1 MRDFKDFDTMEKE
14 LRRSAK
20 QMTLL
25 SLISNAELSEEYHD
39 WLRKNGYE

>member
-14 LRRSAK
+14 LRRSEK

-25 SLISNAELSEEYHD
+25 FLISNAELSEEYHD
-39 WLRKNGYE
+39 WLRINGYE